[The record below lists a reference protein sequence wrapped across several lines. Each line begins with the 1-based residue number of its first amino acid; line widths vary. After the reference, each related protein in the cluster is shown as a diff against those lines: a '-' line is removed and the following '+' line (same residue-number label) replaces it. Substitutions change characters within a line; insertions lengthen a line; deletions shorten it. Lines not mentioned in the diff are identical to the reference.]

1 MKVIQRINTKK
12 GLGQKIVGLMPC
24 PNDHKNHQIVGK
36 KKMHRVYNIK

>member
-12 GLGQKIVGLMPC
+12 GKGQKIVGLIPY
-24 PNDHKNHQIVGK
+24 PNDYKNHQIVQ